1 MIKYYK
7 NIDKIGYVPIEDVKM
22 KFIVS
27 GCFDLPLTSKNLCES
42 GQIAM
47 AYYIVNAFG
56 RYFEGNGN
64 IKRATNAEAI
74 SYLLVHEWYQQEE
87 SEKETN
93 TIEERHENGRFKEGN
108 CFNYI
113 QEISCELV
121 TALHFLA
128 LGSRRSPICLEYRE
142 VQYTIDYTYMKKTE
156 NAGKDFQYKRV
167 YRHQNMYDQQR
178 E

>member
-27 GCFDLPLTSKNLCES
+27 GYFDLPLTSKNLCES
-42 GQIAM
+42 GKIAFV
-47 AYYIVNAFG
+47 YYWVSLFG
-56 RYFEGNGN
+56 CYIEGNGKV
-64 IKRATNAEAI
+64 KRATNAEVI

-108 CFNYI
+108 RFNYI

-121 TALHFLA
+121 TALHFFG
-128 LGSRRSPICLEYRE
+128 LGIQEIACLLEVSRGTIYNRLYVYEENGKRRE
-142 VQYTIDYTYMKKTE
+142 RFSIQKGSSTVKYI
-156 NAGKDFQYKRV
+156 
-167 YRHQNMYDQQR
+167 
-178 E
+178 

>member
-74 SYLLVHEWYQQEE
+74 SYLLVHEWYQREQ
-87 SEKETN
+87 SEKGTN

-113 QEISCELV
+113 QEISYELV
-121 TALHFLA
+121 TALHFFG
-128 LGSRRSPICLEYRE
+128 LGIQEIACLLGVSRGTIYNRLYIYEENGKRRERFPIQKSLPPSKY
-142 VQYTIDYTYMKKTE
+142 V
-156 NAGKDFQYKRV
+156 
-167 YRHQNMYDQQR
+167 
-178 E
+178 